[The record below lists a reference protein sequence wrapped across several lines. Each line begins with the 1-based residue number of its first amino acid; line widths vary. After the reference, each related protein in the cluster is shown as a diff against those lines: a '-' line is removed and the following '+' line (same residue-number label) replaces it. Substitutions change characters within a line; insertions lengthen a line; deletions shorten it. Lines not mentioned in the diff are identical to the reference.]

1 MDCRYFITFPLGYF
15 GSKMFVRGLSAPDWW
30 EIKTGKFREGRLHY
44 DRFRRFIMKTMNAP
58 GQKSFEDFWSEV
70 GDEIHSHPVIVDNP
84 YCKWFKQ
91 GEATQE
97 QLIDLFEQFAVFSKW
112 FLLAQL
118 MRVLNASDLEA
129 EAHARYILANE
140 LGVRLSPDG
149 STENQTFKTQWAHIN
164 WLRDT
169 ARPLKL
175 NPETLGS
182 WESASSSTRA
192 FIKGL
197 EETYGNKDG
206 EVGRGASYAIET
218 WAAWGI
224 GKGDTAEAHNFWKE
238 LITGIERY
246 NTKNQLKSDSAIPLK
261 FFLFHFN
268 SEKGHGD
275 NVLDELQESFAK
287 PGFDG
292 KKFIDAGVK
301 ALNAIYTFWSG
312 LDQARRGM
320 KT

>member
-1 MDCRYFITFPLGYF
+1 MNNTRQKEFEKF
-15 GSKMFVRGLSAPDWW
+15 W
-30 EIKTGKFREGRLHY
+30 ENLRK
-44 DRFRRFIMKTMNAP
+44 
-58 GQKSFEDFWSEV
+58 
-70 GDEIHSHPVIVDNP
+70 EIHSHPVIVNNP
-84 YCKWFKQ
+84 YCKWFKK
-91 GEATQE
+91 GEANEE

-140 LGVRLSPDG
+140 LGVRINADG
-149 STENQTFKTQWAHIN
+149 STEGQPFKTQWAHIN

-175 NPETLGS
+175 SPEKLGS
-182 WESASSSTRA
+182 WDSSSPSTRA

-224 GKGDTAEAHNFWKE
+224 GKGEEAESNNFWKE
-238 LITGIERY
+238 LITGIEIY
-246 NTKNQLKSDSAIPLK
+246 NKKNNLQGSSSIPLK

-275 NVLDELQESFAK
+275 NVLDELNQSFSR
-287 PGFDG
+287 PDFNGH
-292 KKFIDAGVK
+292 KFIDAGVK
-301 ALNAIYTFWSG
+301 ALNAIYTFWAG
-312 LDQARRGM
+312 LDQNR
-320 KT
+320 KTIQEGLKAAKI

>member
-1 MDCRYFITFPLGYF
+1 
-15 GSKMFVRGLSAPDWW
+15 
-30 EIKTGKFREGRLHY
+30 
-44 DRFRRFIMKTMNAP
+44 MNAP
-58 GQKSFEDFWSEV
+58 RGKDFEKFWENLK
-70 GDEIHSHPVIVDNP
+70 DEIHSHPVIVNNP
-84 YCKWFKQ
+84 YCKWFKK

-129 EAHARYILANE
+129 ETHARYILANE
-140 LGVRLSPDG
+140 LGVRINADG
-149 STENQTFKTQWAHIN
+149 STENQPFKTQWAHIN

-169 ARPLKL
+169 AKPLNL
-175 NPETLGS
+175 DPANLGS
-182 WESASSSTRA
+182 WESSTSSTRA
-192 FIKGL
+192 FIRGL

-224 GKGDTAEAHNFWKE
+224 GKGEAAESNNFWKE
-238 LITGIERY
+238 LITGIEIY
-246 NTKNQLKSDSAIPLK
+246 NQKNKLEGTSAIPLK

-275 NVLDELQESFAK
+275 NVLDELHESFSK

-292 KKFIDAGVK
+292 NKFIDAGVK
-301 ALNAIYTFWSG
+301 ALNSIYTFWAG
-312 LDQARRGM
+312 LDQTRKAIQEEQSLA
-320 KT
+320 KI

>member
-1 MDCRYFITFPLGYF
+1 MNN
-15 GSKMFVRGLSAPDWW
+15 SRG
-30 EIKTGKFREGRLHY
+30 
-44 DRFRRFIMKTMNAP
+44 
-58 GQKSFEDFWSEV
+58 QSFEEFWGEV
-70 GDEIHSHPVIVDNP
+70 QNEIHSHPVIVHNP
-84 YCKWFKQ
+84 YCQWFKK
-91 GEATQE
+91 GEAVEE

-140 LGVRLSPDG
+140 LGVRINSDG
-149 STENQTFKTQWAHIN
+149 STENQPFKTQWAHIN

-169 ARPLKL
+169 ARPLNL
-175 NPETLGS
+175 DPERLGS
-182 WESASSSTRA
+182 WDSASSSTRA
-192 FIKGL
+192 FIRGL

-224 GKGDTAEAHNFWKE
+224 GQGEAAESNNFWKE
-238 LITGIERY
+238 LITGIEGY
-246 NTKNQLKSDSAIPLK
+246 NKKNKLAGDSAIPLK

-275 NVLDELQESFAK
+275 NVLDELKESFSK
-287 PGFDG
+287 PEFDG
-292 KKFIDAGVK
+292 KKFIEAGGK
-301 ALNAIYTFWSG
+301 ALNAIYTFWAG
-312 LDQARRGM
+312 LDQSRKDMKNVQPLREAGM
-320 KT
+320 HPSAF

>member
-1 MDCRYFITFPLGYF
+1 
-15 GSKMFVRGLSAPDWW
+15 
-30 EIKTGKFREGRLHY
+30 
-44 DRFRRFIMKTMNAP
+44 MNAP
-58 GQKSFEDFWSEV
+58 RQKCFEEFWGDV
-70 GDEIHSHPVIVDNP
+70 KDEIHSHPVIVDNP
-84 YCKWFKQ
+84 YCQWFKK
-91 GEATQE
+91 GDATE
-97 QLIDLFEQFAVFSKW
+97 GQLIDLFEQFAVFSKW

-129 EAHARYILANE
+129 EAHARFILANE
-140 LGVRLSPDG
+140 LGVRINSDG

-169 ARPLKL
+169 ARPLNL
-175 NPETLGS
+175 NPEKLGS
-182 WESASSSTRA
+182 WDSASSSTRA

-224 GKGDTAEAHNFWKE
+224 GKGDAAESNNFWRA
-238 LITGIERY
+238 LILGIEMY
-246 NTKNQLKSDSAIPLK
+246 NKKNKLEGASAIPLK

-275 NVLDELQESFAK
+275 NVLDELQESFSK
-287 PGFDG
+287 PEFDG

-301 ALNAIYTFWSG
+301 ALNSIYTFWSG
-312 LDQARRGM
+312 LDQTRREMPVPVG
-320 KT
+320 

>member
-1 MDCRYFITFPLGYF
+1 M
-15 GSKMFVRGLSAPDWW
+15 SAPN
-30 EIKTGKFREGRLHY
+30 KKG
-44 DRFRRFIMKTMNAP
+44 
-58 GQKSFEDFWSEV
+58 FEDFWANV
-70 GDEIHSHPVIVDNP
+70 NAEIHRHPVIVDNP
-84 YCKWFKQ
+84 YCKWFKK
-91 GEATQE
+91 GDATQE
-97 QLIDLFEQFAVFSKW
+97 QLVDLFEQFAVFSKW

-140 LGVRLSPDG
+140 LGVRLNSDG

-169 ARPLKL
+169 AGPLNL
-175 NPETLGS
+175 NPEKLGS
-182 WESASSSTRA
+182 WDTASPSTRA

-197 EETYGNKDG
+197 EDTYGNKDG

-224 GKGDTAEAHNFWKE
+224 GKGDAAESNNFWKE
-238 LITGIERY
+238 LISGIELY
-246 NTKNQLKSDSAIPLK
+246 NTKNNLVGASAIPLK
-261 FFLFHFN
+261 FFLFHFH

-275 NVLDELQESFAK
+275 NVLDELNESFAK
-287 PGFDG
+287 PEFDS

-301 ALNAIYTFWSG
+301 ALNAIYKFWVG
-312 LDQARRGM
+312 LDQSRKQM
-320 KT
+320 KKGHPLGALN

>member
-1 MDCRYFITFPLGYF
+1 
-15 GSKMFVRGLSAPDWW
+15 
-30 EIKTGKFREGRLHY
+30 
-44 DRFRRFIMKTMNAP
+44 MNAP
-58 GQKSFEDFWSEV
+58 RHKGFEDFWV
-70 GDEIHSHPVIVDNP
+70 NIQDKIHSHPVIVDNP
-84 YCKWFKQ
+84 YCKWFKK
-91 GEATQE
+91 GEVTKE
-97 QLIDLFEQFAVFSKW
+97 QLIDMFEQFAVFSKW

-129 EAHARYILANE
+129 EAHARFILANE
-140 LGVRLSPDG
+140 LGVRLNSDG

-164 WLRDT
+164 WLRET
-169 ARPLKL
+169 ARPLNLDPEKL
-175 NPETLGS
+175 GR

-224 GKGDTAEAHNFWKE
+224 GRGDDAESNNFWKE
-238 LITGIERY
+238 LITGIELY
-246 NTKNQLKSDSAIPLK
+246 NKKHNLKGDSAIPLK

-275 NVLDELQESFAK
+275 NVLDELHESFSK
-287 PGFDG
+287 PEFDG

-301 ALNAIYTFWSG
+301 ALNAIYTFWLG
-312 LDQARRGM
+312 LEQARRAINNEHSSGDLDL
-320 KT
+320 TTQLP